1 MEVEEEDQSKSRE
14 KGKECQKEEVVFEGA
29 FIMDLGVGCTAYG
42 NGISLLFRSLLICT
56 TQCGECG
63 GEEAEGTVCR
73 RVSVGASSS

>member
-42 NGISLLFRSLLICT
+42 NGIS
-56 TQCGECG
+56 
-63 GEEAEGTVCR
+63 
-73 RVSVGASSS
+73 